1 MKEVNKL
8 ASQKEEAKRFNLF
21 FPHRD
26 RMGKVQRTMKLLKSV
41 VWERKIAF
49 EQAQAVLDK
58 QRLQESLQ
66 ADASKTPE
74 DISKTLSSAFPR
86 PIEDVG
92 RDTTSR
98 FRLQD
103 RYKGA
108 ATERRKRAERVA
120 KKNPR
125 TFIL

>member
-1 MKEVNKL
+1 
-8 ASQKEEAKRFNLF
+8 
-21 FPHRD
+21 
-26 RMGKVQRTMKLLKSV
+26 MKLLKSV

-49 EQAQAVLDK
+49 EQAQAVLQK
-58 QRLQESLQ
+58 QRLQESLE
-66 ADASKTPE
+66 ADQSKTPE
-74 DISKTLSSAFPR
+74 EISKTLSAAFPR

-108 ATERRKRAERVA
+108 ATERRKKAERVA
-120 KKNPR
+120 RKNPR